1 MEKKNKNVKS
11 TIFNSD
17 IYDMVPLTIFWENI
31 ELFLYK
37 NIFKTL
43 NIARE

>member
-1 MEKKNKNVKS
+1 MENKNKNIKL

-17 IYDMVPLTIFWENI
+17 IYDMVLLTIFWENV
-31 ELFLYK
+31 ELLLYK

-43 NIARE
+43 NITRE